1 MAAGLPEYIP
11 YLWEV
16 AMKKSVVTKPEKLD
30 EEWVELIL
38 SALSVG
44 ISPQEIKE
52 FFRERL

>member
-1 MAAGLPEYIP
+1 
-11 YLWEV
+11 
-16 AMKKSVVTKPEKLD
+16 MKKSVVIKPEKLD

-38 SALSVG
+38 SALSAG